1 MVTDFHM
8 VEIAYSSHSINFIL
22 HPHSR
27 HNFSTGFVFFNSIWF
42 KWGKFC
48 IVLNWVNIM
57 L

>member
-1 MVTDFHM
+1 ML
-8 VEIAYSSHSINFIL
+8 EIAYSSHLIIFIL

-27 HNFSTGFVFFNSIWF
+27 HNFSIVYFINSIRF